1 MSLEEER
8 RCKEELMVS
17 TYSSLTFILVIKN
30 NFIELKLKN
39 NSNKKIELI
48 TVIA

>member
-17 TYSSLTFILVIKN
+17 TYSSLTFILVIQN
-30 NFIELKLKN
+30 NFTELKMQKN
-39 NSNKKIELI
+39 RNK
-48 TVIA
+48 